1 MAARVCVIG
10 AGVVGCAVA
19 LELRRGGYDVTVLD
33 KNGDV
38 GHGSTAASCG
48 IVRRFY
54 AQPGMIAMAHE
65 AWQIWNEWDAYL
77 GPIDDDHITFPRPG
91 MLFIPPHLDE
101 GAHATV
107 AEMQRLGIRASLLSA
122 DQIAERFPF
131 LDVASNFPPLPAD
144 APGFFEAT
152 GRRIEGGVFEE
163 DAGYVVFPALA
174 AQNLRR
180 AAERDGVRFV
190 LNHRV
195 TSITQ
200 SGGGLEGTGSS
211 TGSAAADGRCFH
223 LETTDGTSIEAEIVV
238 NVAGPHSAIINGMA
252 GVKLPLET
260 RPLRRE
266 VHSLD
271 NPLAGAGASV
281 AAGGAGVAACAVSA
295 GDTQAA
301 ELPIVGDL
309 DGGIYF
315 RPESGGRKLIVGS
328 TDPKCDDLEFVDDP
342 DHFYTGITETYR
354 ERQCLR
360 LMKRFPQ
367 VGLGPEKGVA
377 DLYDV
382 TVRDWYPIADRTEL
396 PGYYVCIGTSGSSFK
411 TAPVLGLLMAR
422 LIEACESGHDTD
434 QDPLQL
440 HLPRIDATV
449 DTRFLS
455 RGRGD
460 IRTSGTVIG

>member
-1 MAARVCVIG
+1 MDERVCVIG

-19 LELRRGGYDVTVLD
+19 LELRRAGCEVTVLD

-65 AWQIWNEWDAYL
+65 AWQIWNEWGAFL
-77 GPIDDDHITFPRPG
+77 GPIDDDLITFPRPG
-91 MLFIPPHLDE
+91 MLFIPPRLDD

-107 AEMQRLGIRASLLSA
+107 AEMQRLGIRASVLSA

-131 LDVASNFPPLPAD
+131 LDVASNFPPRPAGD
-144 APGFFEAT
+144 PGFFEAT

-180 AAERDGVRFV
+180 AAERDGVKFV

-195 TSITQ
+195 TGITRT
-200 SGGGLEGTGSS
+200 GGAGNGGAGTG
-211 TGSAAADGRCFH
+211 GAEGRLFH
-223 LETTDGTSIEAEIVV
+223 LETDDGASIEAEIVV
-238 NVAGPHSAIINGMA
+238 NVAGPHSALINGLA

-266 VHSLD
+266 VHALD
-271 NPLAGAGASV
+271 NPIAGGDAV
-281 AAGGAGVAACAVSA
+281 PAGGAAPA
-295 GDTQAA
+295 TL
-301 ELPIVGDL
+301 LPIVGDL

-315 RPESGGRKLIVGS
+315 RPESGGRKIIVGS
-328 TDPKCDDLEFVDDP
+328 TDPKCDELEFVDDP

-382 TVRDWYPIADRTEL
+382 TVRDWYPIADRTDL

-434 QDPLQL
+434 REPLQL